1 MTSCNCLIISGPTAS
16 GKSRL
21 ALDLAGC
28 KDIAI
33 INADSLQLYKGLPIL
48 SSQPTEDEKK
58 IAPHFLYSH
67 FKAQENSSV
76 MDWLMLVMAMIEQV
90 KSEKKLPVIV
100 GGSGMYISKLVEGIS
115 EMPTIT
121 EEVKKAARELYEKI
135 GQEEFRQKFGENKI
149 IDKQRLIRAAEVFMQ
164 TGKSISTWQKEA
176 RRTPFLEDFLHINLN
191 PDREKL
197 YQNCN
202 SRFVEMLEQG
212 AIDEVKNL
220 VADDNCSVTKT
231 LGFHEIKNFLSGEIT
246 REKMIEITT
255 QKTRNYAKRQLTW
268 FRNQLPVKLVFTD
281 SVTALNFLQK

>member
-21 ALDLAGC
+21 ALDLSGR

-33 INADSLQLYKGLPIL
+33 INADSLQLYEGLPIL
-48 SSQPTEDEKK
+48 SSQPSEAEKK
-58 IAPHFLYSH
+58 ITPHFLYSH

-76 MDWLMLVMAMIEQV
+76 MDWLKLVMAKIEQV
-90 KSEKKLPVIV
+90 KLEKKLPVIV

-115 EMPTIT
+115 EMPTIS

-135 GQEEFRQKFGENKI
+135 GQEEFRQKFGEDKI

-176 RRTPFLEDFLHINLN
+176 KRTPFLKDFLHINLN

-220 VADDNCSVTKT
+220 VVDDDCSVTKT
-231 LGFHEIKNFLSGEIT
+231 LGFREIKNFLSGEIT
-246 REKMIEITT
+246 REKMIEIAT

-268 FRNQLPVKLVFTD
+268 FRNQLPEKHVFTD
-281 SVTALNFLQK
+281 SATALNFLQK

>member
-33 INADSLQLYKGLPIL
+33 INADSLQLYEGLPIL

-202 SRFVEMLEQG
+202 SRFVEMLKQG

-220 VADDNCSVTKT
+220 VADDNCSCLLYT
-231 LGFHEIKNFLSGEIT
+231 SPSP
-246 REKMIEITT
+246 RDR
-255 QKTRNYAKRQLTW
+255 QKSRMPSSA
-268 FRNQLPVKLVFTD
+268 
-281 SVTALNFLQK
+281 

>member
-21 ALDLAGC
+21 ALDLAGS

-33 INADSLQLYKGLPIL
+33 INADSLQLYEGLPIL

-67 FKAQENSSV
+67 FKARENSSV
-76 MDWLMLVMAMIEQV
+76 MDWLKLVMARIEQV

-115 EMPTIT
+115 EMPAIA

-135 GQEEFRQKFGENKI
+135 GQEEFRQKFGEDKI

-176 RRTPFLEDFLHINLN
+176 KRTPFLEDFLHINLN

-202 SRFVEMLEQG
+202 SRFVEMLDCG

-220 VADDNCSVTKT
+220 VAEDDWSITKT

-246 REKMIEITT
+246 REKMIEIAT

-268 FRNQLPVKLVFTD
+268 FRNQLPGKLVFTD